1 MSASD
6 HLNLHQHR
14 VRPHIASVVGWHMPE
29 HVDAKDANDNW
40 TIANEVSKGATPKDR
55 NIISRALK
63 TEYGLRKRDAMLD
76 KVQDPEMREYMSDND
91 ISHEK
96 HVDEDDFMIWQS
108 QKNHK
113 NSSGYEAAWEPDE
126 REDRH
131 LDSMWE
137 KQ

>member
-6 HLNLHQHR
+6 HLSPQQHR

-29 HVDAKDANDNW
+29 HVDAKDAEGNW

-63 TEYGLRKRDAMLD
+63 TEYGLRKRDALLG
-76 KVQDPEMREYMSDND
+76 KVQDPEMREYMDEND
-91 ISHEK
+91 IMHEH
-96 HVDEDDFMIWQS
+96 HVNEDDFAMWQAM
-108 QKNHK
+108 KDHK
-113 NSSGYEAAWEPDE
+113 NNSGYDSHWEPDE

-131 LDSMWE
+131 LNSMWE
-137 KQ
+137 Q